1 MASLIPPSLGALGTS
16 ALGALSSV
24 AGNIMSVAA
33 RNPATTAAAAT
44 ATGLFALYQ
53 SGFVGSACRRVGN
66 TLVTNATDAAK
77 TIAVHVAYKK
87 LSDFISNAET
97 ETRLTQPEVIECRAN
112 GLSDLFAKNREFKA
126 LLDSPL
132 SSQAAIESK
141 FEELFAL
148 LKSAKFY
155 VHGVAVNPTEQIPA
169 PSMEEM
175 EALHADAAH
184 PEARELIDRTD
195 ETLNRNLQLE
205 LKKFTTCLRR
215 KLEIQIIL
223 GDQATQNLNN
233 TINGSSE
240 EAFQAEFKNAIKLS
254 ITRSSTPAFLRK
266 AKYAYIICLKFFLGL
281 FTSGLLNKVNK
292 FLDVTVKN
300 FVDQDKTKIMDL
312 ITNILCSGLHLYTN
326 EIINAAHELSTKTQ
340 VSGTPDQMFEDIL
353 SKKATLHKGMTQKD
367 FYLYALDQIL
377 KYCFDWTIT
386 RWAVKQIVKASGFLN
401 NPFLS
406 LPQNIKHANG
416 YFYNIDKSI
425 VRFINP
431 LIQQMATRRPGINP
445 GAPIAAGAPE
455 RRFSNINKETLKKS
469 IESLFEAADI
479 NKAANLSEI
488 KKIVKRSDKS
498 DREQGLLQS
507 MGLDLD
513 SILKQTA
520 EAGATSLLEN
530 ISDVLSSTFLKEN
543 AISALKS
550 LNATFSSA
558 EEITEAQYQAAER
571 ERKDSLN
578 RLTRVIITNAVDSAP
593 ILNTNEVIQKLNIE
607 ITRSKAVAV
616 DIKNR
621 LRAFVNN
628 ADHAEVAAYPRELI
642 DQSLAELRELKHNL
656 DLAVDS
662 GKYSDDQIQDIF
674 APYNLIK
681 NYVAR
686 FQKNYQLPEN
696 LVPRHIDDIATDSVG
711 IVDAF
716 ELAIDSDTFALR
728 SNNSVMN
735 NPRVKDI
742 TKFVLNFMLR
752 QKFNQAYEFICDFKT
767 IKYCVIHQGV
777 LATL

>member
-1 MASLIPPSLGALGTS
+1 MASFIPSSLGALSSS
-16 ALGALSSV
+16 ALGALSYV
-24 AGNIMSVAA
+24 AGSIGSVAA
-33 RNPATTAAAAT
+33 RNPMTTVAAAAT
-44 ATGLFALYQ
+44 SGLFALYQ
-53 SGFVGSACRRVGN
+53 TGFIGSACRRVGN
-66 TLVTNATDAAK
+66 AVVSNATEAAK
-77 TIAVHVAYKK
+77 TIAIHVAYKK

-97 ETRLTQPEVIECRAN
+97 ETRVTQPEVLECHAN
-112 GLSDLFAKNREFKA
+112 GLSALFAKNREFKA
-126 LLDSPL
+126 VLDSPL
-132 SSQAAIESK
+132 SSQALIESK
-141 FEELFAL
+141 FEELFTL

-155 VHGVAVNPTEQIPA
+155 VHGVAINPAEQILA

-184 PEARELIDRTD
+184 PEARELIDRTE
-195 ETLNRNLQLE
+195 ETLNLNLQLE
-205 LKKFTTCLRR
+205 LKKFITCLRR
-215 KLEIQIIL
+215 KLEIQVIL
-223 GDQATQNLNN
+223 GDKATQSLNN
-233 TINGSSE
+233 TINGASE

-266 AKYAYIICLKFFLGL
+266 AKYAYIVCIKFFLGL

-292 FLDVTVKN
+292 FLDITLKN

-312 ITNILCSGLHLYTN
+312 ITNVLCSGLHLYTN
-326 EIINAAHELSTKTQ
+326 EIINAAHELSAKTQ
-340 VSGTPDQMFEDIL
+340 VNGTPDQMFEEIL
-353 SKKATLHKGMTQKD
+353 SKKASLHKGMTQKD
-367 FYLYALDQIL
+367 FYMYALDQIL
-377 KYCFDWTIT
+377 KYCFDWTLT
-386 RWAVKQIVKASGFLN
+386 RWAVKQIVKLSGFLN

-431 LIQQMATRRPGINP
+431 LIQQMSTRRPGINP
-445 GAPIAAGAPE
+445 DIAIAVGAPE
-455 RRFSNINKETLKKS
+455 RRFSNLNKETLKKS
-469 IESLFEAADI
+469 IESLFEATDI
-479 NKAANLSEI
+479 SRAANLSEI
-488 KKIVKRSDKS
+488 KKIAKRSDKS

-550 LNATFSSA
+550 LNATFSSS

-593 ILNTNEVIQKLNIE
+593 ILNTNEVIEKLNIE
-607 ITRSKAVAV
+607 ITRSKVVAS
-616 DIKNR
+616 DIKER
-621 LRAFVNN
+621 LKAFVTTGGN
-628 ADHAEVAAYPRELI
+628 AEVSVYPIELI
-642 DQSLAELRELKHNL
+642 EQSLAELRALKHSL

-696 LVPRHIDDIATDSVG
+696 LVPRHIDDIATDALG
-711 IVDAF
+711 IVEAF
-716 ELAIDSDTFALR
+716 ESAIETDTFALR